1 MNHTESSYIHRFKD
15 ASSTFI
21 TKVLAPEMERI
32 EHAFEKLPALLRA
45 SASMERIAKETEL
58 SLTELRFGGW
68 ESLDRYIRDL
78 ENQITILRTDLEQQQ
93 KNMRDFVL
101 HVEEVSQNII
111 KKYRETSSRNT
122 NE

>member
-1 MNHTESSYIHRFKD
+1 MSQVDTSYIHRFKD

-45 SASMERIAKETEL
+45 STPLERIAKETNL

-78 ENQITILRTDLEQQQ
+78 ENQITVLRGELELQN
-93 KNMRDFVL
+93 KNMRDLVL
-101 HVEEVSQNII
+101 HVEEVAQNVI
-111 KKYRETSSRNT
+111 KKYREVSHRSP